1 MVARGSG
8 NVINVASIAAFLPAP
23 ESATYAATK
32 AFVCSFTES
41 LHDELAG
48 RACARRRRSRAS
60 PAPSSRREPTG
71 PNRTTC
77 PSSPGSSPTQVA
89 RATLDG
95 AAAGRAR
102 VVPGAGY
109 KALVG
114 AAQVI
119 PGVSEALA
127 RGDGPSP
134 GPLTLGAQTSR

>member
-48 RACARRRRSRAS
+48 SGVCATASVPGFTRTEFQSRADWAEQDHV
-60 PAPSSRREPTG
+60 PEFAWLEPDA
-71 PNRTTC
+71 
-77 PSSPGSSPTQVA
+77 VA

-114 AAQVI
+114 TAQVI
-119 PGVSEALA
+119 PGSPKRWLASTVRRLA
-127 RGDGPSP
+127 R
-134 GPLTLGAQTSR
+134 